1 MVLTVEEYNKLLQ
14 VSSTPKKVEPPKPK
28 LALGSPIKNIGPR
41 VQTLLNTLSG
51 TTPKEIRK
59 VQQEDQGQEKT
70 KVRAAAANADTAE
83 NEDWKKE
90 LKELVSKIDR
100 LEQNI
105 NSQQYNYQELTRKLN
120 NFELQE
126 SKENTVPS
134 NVERGLHRPFRGYI
148 EAEVRIPYLT
158 ENPFFVPVLVRKLSN
173 SDSDSEI
180 PVIIGTNV
188 IRSCKEMVSELDC
201 SSNIPE
207 VWNLAFKSMC
217 KKDLKVVDSWEPETE
232 EVSSVTKGENS
243 DIFVETIGSKINRQ
257 NLTENE
263 LIFPEAVKA
272 VCQAAQIDR
281 EILPLA
287 ESLVITDTGQLGE
300 ELPELESQELSTVN
314 WQQEQDDDPV
324 IGRLKIIT

>member
-1 MVLTVEEYNKLLQ
+1 MASGGEEEGKKELEKKVLDKKELDKKETDISKHIDKVNKHPGYMVLTVEEYNKLLQ
-14 VSSTPKKVEPPKPK
+14 VSSTPKKVEPPKQK

-59 VQQEDQGQEKT
+59 VQQEDQGQQKT

-90 LKELVSKIDR
+90 LKELVSKID
-100 LEQNI
+100 
-105 NSQQYNYQELTRKLN
+105 S
-120 NFELQE
+120 
-126 SKENTVPS
+126 
-134 NVERGLHRPFRGYI
+134 
-148 EAEVRIPYLT
+148 
-158 ENPFFVPVLVRKLSN
+158 PVK
-173 SDSDSEI
+173 
-180 PVIIGTNV
+180 VI
-188 IRSCKEMVSELDC
+188 
-201 SSNIPE
+201 
-207 VWNLAFKSMC
+207 
-217 KKDLKVVDSWEPETE
+217 DSWEPETE

-257 NLTENE
+257 NLTEDE

-324 IGRLKIIT
+324 IAKCWLISLLEIFIVCQAHEFRNSRKNEMGLCMQSFSD